1 MSELI
6 KISDRF
12 TVSRTQPTKE
22 DFSEIK
28 QQGFQ
33 SVVNLRTAEEQ
44 DLTLSPSKE
53 GEIVRDLVMEYLH
66 LPVSRENL
74 DSERVDRF
82 RQETAKLPKPILVHC
97 HTGRR
102 SGAFVMMDVAL
113 TEGMT
118 GEETLQKAKDMGF
131 KCDVPRLE
139 DFVKNYVDRYQKGEQ
154 ESVAT

>member
-1 MSELI
+1 MSERI

-22 DFSEIK
+22 DLQEIK

-33 SVVNLRTAEEQ
+33 SVVNLRTAGED
-44 DLTLSPSKE
+44 DLPLSPQEE
-53 GEIVRDLVMEYLH
+53 GEIVRGLKMEYLH

-102 SGAFVMMDVAL
+102 LGAFVMMDVAVRK
-113 TEGMT
+113 GMS
-118 GEETLQKAKDMGF
+118 GEETVKKARDMGF

-139 DFVKNYVDRYQKGEQ
+139 EFVENYVDSHQKQ
-154 ESVAT
+154 PT

>member
-1 MSELI
+1 MSNRI

-12 TVSRTQPTKE
+12 TVSRTQPTQE

-33 SVVNLRTAEEQ
+33 TVVNLRTAGE
-44 DLTLSPSKE
+44 DDMPVSPQEE
-53 GEIVRDLVMEYLH
+53 GEIVKELGMEYLH

-74 DSERVDRF
+74 DAERVDRF
-82 RQETAKLPKPILVHC
+82 RQATAELPQPILVHC

-102 SGAFVMMDVAL
+102 SGAFVMMDVAVK
-113 TEGMT
+113 EGIS
-118 GEETLQKAKDMGF
+118 GEKTVQKAKDMGF

-139 DFVKNYVDRYQKGEQ
+139 EFVENYVDRHQK
-154 ESVAT
+154 

>member
-1 MSELI
+1 MSERI

-12 TVSRTQPTKE
+12 TVSRTQPTQE

-33 SVVNLRTAEEQ
+33 SVVNLRTAEED
-44 DLTLSPSKE
+44 DLSLSPQEE
-53 GEIVRDLVMEYLH
+53 GEIVRKSGMQYLH
-66 LPVSRENL
+66 LPVSQENL
-74 DSERVDRF
+74 DSERVKRF
-82 RQETAKLPKPILVHC
+82 RQETAKLPQPILVHC

-102 SGAFVMMDVAL
+102 SGAFVMMDVA
-113 TEGMT
+113 TREGMS

-139 DFVKNYVDRYQKGEQ
+139 EFVKNYVDHHQ
-154 ESVAT
+154 T